1 MYSAIVINIVKHII
15 KLISKEIDNV
25 HCDCY
30 VYSETYH
37 PSLGILIAIILKSNN
52 SILKSKFNVESEEC
66 LGPGGLSL
74 GCSHSKYR

>member
-37 PSLGILIAIILKSNN
+37 QS
-52 SILKSKFNVESEEC
+52 
-66 LGPGGLSL
+66 
-74 GCSHSKYR
+74 

>member
-37 PSLGILIAIILKSNN
+37 QSLGILIAIILKSNN